1 MLPARVAGNAGS
13 MHLNKMEV
21 NMNIDSRGN
30 WMLVSYSYHINRKGN
45 ME

>member
-1 MLPARVAGNAGS
+1 MYKTKLLRCFQPRVAGNAGS

-30 WMLVSYSYHINRKGN
+30 WMSVSYTIG
-45 ME
+45 